1 MRVTVDPEFQSRIP
15 PMRSE
20 ELANLEENIRSDGCR
35 EPLVVLDGVIL
46 DGHHRYEICTR
57 LGIPFEVVEAACPDR
72 EAALDWIDR
81 NQLGRRNRSPDQMSL
96 LRGRRYNS
104 AKRQGARSDLTS
116 PQNEEK
122 LTTAESLGR
131 EHGVSR
137 ATIERDGS
145 FAENVEALERL
156 HPGTERLVTA
166 GSVTKK
172 DIKAAALL
180 EDRPELVKE
189 VLSQRD
195 KTMTQVLREILAEE
209 ARANMTPIPDGKYRV
224 LYADPP
230 WKYGD
235 LLAISKDGL
244 SESYGAADAHYPQ
257 MSIDELC
264 ALPIKDLAADNSVL
278 FLWTTVPMTEDA
290 YKVARAW
297 GFVAKTEF
305 VWDKIKHNM
314 GHYNSVRHEKLL
326 VCTRGS
332 CLPDVKKLIDSVQ
345 SIERGEHSE
354 KPEEFR
360 QIIDTIYPQGPRI
373 ELFARKKAP
382 GWKTWGTL

>member
-1 MRVTVDPEFQSRIP
+1 MALDDRAGTIRDGRNRYRACVELGVEPEVEEFTGSSAEAIEYVWAKNRRRRHLDASR
-15 PMRSE
+15 
-20 ELANLEENIRSDGCR
+20 LA
-35 EPLVVLDGVIL
+35 V
-46 DGHHRYEICTR
+46 
-57 LGIPFEVVEAACPDR
+57 AAADKDKMLATYAPVR
-72 EAALDWIDR
+72 EAARERQEASRARPGEKIGGHAAAKAVELVPQPSAEDRKTRTIRAKEAEVSPKYIDWSDR
-81 NQLGRRNRSPDQMSL
+81 IRDEHPDQAEAIR
-96 LRGRRYNS
+96 RG
-104 AKRQGARSDLTS
+104 
-116 PQNEEK
+116 EK
-122 LTTAESLGR
+122 
-131 EHGVSR
+131 
-137 ATIERDGS
+137 TITR
-145 FAENVEALERL
+145 V
-156 HPGTERLVTA
+156 
-166 GSVTKK
+166 
-172 DIKAAALL
+172 
-180 EDRPELVKE
+180 
-189 VLSQRD
+189 Q
-195 KTMTQVLREILAEE
+195 REIRQEE
-209 ARANMTPIPDGKYRV
+209 ARAKIKDLPDGKYRV

-235 LLAISKDGL
+235 PMAISKDGL
-244 SESYGAADAHYPQ
+244 SESYGPADAHYPQ

-264 ALPIKDLAADNSVL
+264 ALPIKDLAADDAVL

-290 YKVARAW
+290 YKIARAW
-297 GFVAKTEF
+297 GFVPKAEF